1 MIRNFQS
8 FFICLT
14 TIAVIIA
21 YGSGGLLKVAFCVAL
36 LGVLWIVGLYKRWKW
51 CGNLMFLI
59 IIGTCTVG
67 LYFNL
72 SFVWLLLGLT
82 GALSAH
88 DVNRFEQRKSMAGI
102 IKSLHDMEK
111 HHLIRLM
118 TVIIFSLI
126 LGAITSFINIR
137 IEFGMVLSLGI
148 LTVFC
153 MNRVTSFL
161 IHKNH

>member
-59 IIGTCTVG
+59 IIGICTVG

-102 IKSLHDMEK
+102 IKNLHGMEK

-126 LGAITSFINIR
+126 LGTITPFINIR

-161 IHKNH
+161 IHKND